1 MEVTKAEYDKLQ
13 ERVSALEGM
22 LLVVVREVGK
32 SARSSHRR
40 LKNVSDQK
48 LKQFELFD
56 EMAGEL
62 ERATAAQVRV

>member
-1 MEVTKAEYDKLQ
+1 MEITKAEYDKLQ
-13 ERVSALEGM
+13 ERVLALEEM
-22 LLVVVREVGK
+22 LLVVIREVGK
-32 SARSSHRR
+32 SARSTHRR